1 MKNFPL
7 VRVGNKQKDIK
18 FFEKYFPDKKDI
30 TTVAE
35 CFAGTFSVIRNCF
48 YDVDNIVCADN
59 DLEFRERCKNIFN
72 NLEEYNN
79 EKILINKLVEEK
91 KEQGHTYL
99 RIGDDE
105 FKNVKND
112 IKYVDM
118 DTIHNR
124 GCIKKLPIT
133 LDFNNLKQL
142 YNKIKW
148 YDDFKEVFE
157 LYKNDD
163 KAFLF
168 LDPPYFSS
176 FNKEYTVYDQN
187 KETDNKKNIIDN
199 TGIYI
204 DIYEFMKVA
213 KCKVMLIVNGNKIM
227 EYIFK
232 EYYKDKYNKTYGRT
246 YKKENINI
254 YCNY

>member
-18 FFEKYFPDKKDI
+18 FFEKYLPDKKDI

-35 CFAGTFSVIRNCF
+35 CFAGSFAVIRNCF

-59 DLEFRERCKNIFN
+59 DLEFRQRCINVFN

-79 EKILINKLVEEK
+79 EKVLINKISKEK
-91 KEQGHTYL
+91 IGQGHEHL
-99 RIGDDE
+99 CVNHDE
-105 FKNVKND
+105 FKNIKDNLKYIINED
-112 IKYVDM
+112 ISC
-118 DTIHNR
+118 R
-124 GCIKKLPIT
+124 GFIKPILPTT
-133 LDFNNLKQL
+133 LDYNNLKQL
-142 YNKIKW
+142 YYKIKW

-168 LDPPYFSS
+168 LDPPYFNS
-176 FNKEYTVYDQN
+176 FNGAYKGYV
-187 KETDNKKNIIDN
+187 DNKKNVIDN

-213 KCKVMLIVNGNKIM
+213 KCKVMLIVNGCKIM
-227 EYIFK
+227 EHIFK

>member
-1 MKNFPL
+1 MKHFPL
-7 VRVGNKQKDIK
+7 VRLGNKQKDIK

-35 CFAGTFSVIRNCF
+35 CFAGSFAVIRNCF

-79 EKILINKLVEEK
+79 EKILINKIVEDK
-91 KEQGHTYL
+91 QKQGHKFLCTK
-99 RIGDDE
+99 DDE
-105 FKNVKND
+105 FKNIKDN
-112 IKYVDM
+112 IKYLDVN
-118 DTIHNR
+118 TIHHK

-133 LDFNNLKQL
+133 NDYNDLKQL
-142 YNKIKW
+142 YDKIKW
-148 YDDFKEVFE
+148 YNDFKEVFE

-168 LDPPYFSS
+168 IDPPYFNSY
-176 FNKEYTVYDQN
+176 NKDYKGNTDKFDYTYL
-187 KETDNKKNIIDN
+187 
-199 TGIYI
+199 YI
-204 DIYEFMKVA
+204 QIYEFMKVS
-213 KCKVMLIVNGNKIM
+213 KCKVMFVINNIYM
-227 EYIFK
+227 IDYIFK
-232 EYYKDKYNKTYGRT
+232 DYYKDKYSRT
-246 YKKENINI
+246 YQNLKKKEEINI